1 MVCAVCKTGLTGKRI
16 KAKTCENGECQRI
29 HLNQRKRKSQVAL
42 VNKSVI
48 ETEGSSQG
56 VTLTN
61 ATALSEEQKT
71 TQEVEQTVAFEKKQ
85 KSIHSV
91 ETSTTVRQ
99 VNGGSPETI
108 METKVLNVEINEET
122 FVVRELFRTKF
133 SMTHTRI
140 NSAIKEYEDK
150 RW

>member
-1 MVCAVCKTGLTGKRI
+1 M
-16 KAKTCENGECQRI
+16 
-29 HLNQRKRKSQVAL
+29 
-42 VNKSVI
+42 
-48 ETEGSSQG
+48 
-56 VTLTN
+56 TLTN